1 MSTTH
6 SQPTDGPS
14 PTIPLSHPLLGHAR
28 IGNDIWSVY
37 HGDRRLL
44 LDMPDRTKAPPPE
57 FNEVRKMR
65 FNFWSPTYVSP
76 KAPQLMFIP
85 ACFTWCGRIFDAL
98 NYRRETFPIYAD
110 GEKYRLHPRVA
121 EHWYEIESSMRRIIH
136 AMWTLTPQNPGT
148 QERVEYP
155 FPHRFGYEKAFFTEA
170 AARTVALRSR
180 HAFLPLIGELSMRFW
195 YLSVFS
201 STPIDWREKVCQ
213 RARVHPQWL
222 ADLEASVAGDMGTPR
237 LGGIIDF
244 TVPADTRFPLDEVTL
259 PRTFDWLLGQII
271 ARGMPIPLY
280 IQWGPLETTFHKI
293 GATGTSFTIPVFVP
307 RSLQK
312 LGFLPEPSEIAY
324 LQRILGSVVF
334 SRWEVRRGTQPFEPT
349 YHSLR
354 DAEPYDPSKAP
365 ITTHATSTIE
375 TSAPFPPV
383 EPGSGQR
390 TGETMTEFFSR
401 REKEN
406 VHRASRETPEQ
417 LQRRQ
422 QKEANAARG
431 GAPGKKGARVYVWEK
446 SNGHFIRMAGGRQ
459 RYDDIWEEYGPQQR
473 RYDGFRD
480 EWDVCEAFGSPAEQ
494 DDGDEHDS
502 QDGFGA
508 PFTQEEDDGD
518 DVPSQLLPERPEPL
532 EEGEITVPNDQ
543 PASGDDHDNLEFDR
557 IAISFRE
564 AVYMRYGCTVGK
576 KEIQVPQDLPIP
588 AQEIAKKFL
597 GNQNLSVEKPE
608 YLQNFCAFLGY
619 LKASKHLPDIPPS
632 LLDFHQSEQD
642 LYCDWVVRVRR
653 QTLNGKLCYV
663 IQETG
668 REGLY
673 VLVESATTALE
684 VVRQGWGPSISHV
697 VEKLLA
703 RNIKFLFCCQYKE
716 ITNTE
721 LRHTRKMYSGL
732 GFRPHNY
739 VPSQRDYQSY
749 VAVRDQFLRTPRG
762 RAAKLCG
769 GIVGRLACTVVS
781 DEEVQRGPTDSVLT
795 EGVCL
800 WDGVSQ
806 WAYWDD
812 ELTDKEIDLICGVY
826 HISTGQTD
834 STALSGQQTTA
845 RSWWPRPS
853 AMANS
858 GLNVGW
864 WTPMCEQWFQRR
876 LASLEAPQ
884 PANLVTHGAWK
895 HNLKLERRCPPLA
908 EAAERVAAQILET
921 MRP

>member
-28 IGNDIWSVY
+28 IGDDIWSVY

-44 LDMPDRTKAPPPE
+44 LDMPARSHKGTAPRIQRGSE
-57 FNEVRKMR
+57 DALQL
-65 FNFWSPTYVSP
+65 WTPTYVSP

-98 NYRRETFPIYAD
+98 NHRRETFPIYAD
-110 GEKYRLHPRVA
+110 GKKYRLQPGVA

-201 STPIDWREKVCQ
+201 STPIYWGEKVFQ

-280 IQWGPLETTFHKI
+280 IQWGPLETTFHKLR
-293 GATGTSFTIPVFVP
+293 ATDTSFAIPGFVP

-312 LGFLPEPSEIAY
+312 LGFLPEPSEIVY
-324 LQRILGSVVF
+324 LQRIPGSVVF

-354 DAEPYDPSKAP
+354 DAEPYEPSKAP
-365 ITTHATSTIE
+365 ITTHATSTVE
-375 TSAPFPPV
+375 TPASFPPV
-383 EPGSGQR
+383 EAGSAEGRRKTCTGQVER
-390 TGETMTEFFSR
+390 PPSSFS
-401 REKEN
+401 
-406 VHRASRETPEQ
+406 VVS
-417 LQRRQ
+417 
-422 QKEANAARG
+422 NAARG

-446 SNGHFIRMAGGRQ
+446 LNGHFIRMAGGRQ

-480 EWDVCEAFGSPAEQ
+480 EWDVCEALAPPAEQ
-494 DDGDEHDS
+494 DDG
-502 QDGFGA
+502 
-508 PFTQEEDDGD
+508 
-518 DVPSQLLPERPEPL
+518 EPL

-543 PASGDDHDNLEFDR
+543 PASGDDHDNVEFDR

-564 AVYMRYGCTVGK
+564 AVYMRHGCTVGK

-597 GNQNLSVEKPE
+597 GNQNLSVEKPV

-619 LKASKHLPDIPPS
+619 LKASKHLSNIPPS
-632 LLDFHQSEQD
+632 MLDFHQSEQD
-642 LYCDWVVRVRR
+642 LYCDWVVRMRR

-684 VVRQGWGPSISHV
+684 VVRQEWGPSISHILG
-697 VEKLLA
+697 KLLA
-703 RNIKFLFCCQYKE
+703 RNIKFLFCGQYKE

-721 LRHTRKMYSGL
+721 LRHTRKMYSGI

-739 VPSQRDYQSY
+739 VPSQRDYSQL
-749 VAVRDQFLRTPRG
+749 F
-762 RAAKLCG
+762 G
-769 GIVGRLACTVVS
+769 GIVCCLACTVVS
-781 DEEVQRGPTDSVLT
+781 DEEVQRGPTDSVLS

-800 WDGVSQ
+800 WDGVLQ

-812 ELTDKEIDLICGVY
+812 ELIDKEIDLICGVY
-826 HISTGQTD
+826 HISTG
-834 STALSGQQTTA
+834 
-845 RSWWPRPS
+845 
-853 AMANS
+853 
-858 GLNVGW
+858 
-864 WTPMCEQWFQRR
+864 
-876 LASLEAPQ
+876 
-884 PANLVTHGAWK
+884 
-895 HNLKLERRCPPLA
+895 KLFSFEFHD
-908 EAAERVAAQILET
+908 
-921 MRP
+921 